1 MSLRSVTILAILCAL
16 SVTSLHAEPPPPAKV
31 EIDYLL
37 SYVET
42 SGCSFYRNGTWYGG
56 SDAKAH
62 LRTKYE
68 YMLARNLIGSAEDFI
83 AKAATKSSMS
93 GKPYRIRCG
102 TGAEVESGPWLRDV
116 LVRFRASQR
125 PD

>member
-1 MSLRSVTILAILCAL
+1 MTRRSMTILAILCAL
-16 SVTSLHAEPPPPAKV
+16 SFTTSRAEPPPVAKV

-62 LRTKYE
+62 LRTKYD
-68 YMLARNLIGSAEDFI
+68 YMLARNQIGSAEDFI

-102 TGAEVESGPWLRDV
+102 AGAEIESGTWLREV
-116 LVRFRASQR
+116 LARFRGSG
-125 PD
+125 